1 MSGLRKLNMM
11 DFTTLIPVRES
22 KIEEAKAEKL
32 PEIAVYKANQIAN
45 ALHPAVQN
53 LVVTEVAELNEDA
66 KLYSLAPDS
75 ENGCPKLAYFS
86 AGQYL
91 SISLKIDSAITSR
104 PYTICSSPSE
114 ALKGIYKIL
123 VKRAENGFVS
133 DYILKNWKPGT
144 KVTASEPCG
153 NFTWEPL
160 RDAKNVIGLA
170 GGSGISVFYSMAQA
184 IADGIEDFSLTLLY
198 GSKSE
203 KDILLKK
210 ELNELAA
217 RCEKIKVVHVLSQ
230 EEKAG
235 YEHGFLSADLINKY
249 KCEGDYSVFVCGPQ
263 KMYDYEREELKKLG
277 IRNKFIRYELAG
289 LSKAPDK
296 DERYSLVVEK
306 RGELFS
312 INCWSK
318 ETILVAL
325 ERAGIEAPS
334 RCRSGECGFCHSHLI
349 SGEVYVPEGLDYRRL
364 ADKDFGCIHPCCSF
378 PLGDLELNVPAV
390 K

>member
-1 MSGLRKLNMM
+1 MIGLRKLNMM

-22 KIEEAKAEKL
+22 KIEAAKAEKL
-32 PEIAVYKANQIAN
+32 PEIDTYKANQIAN

-53 LVVTEVAELNEDA
+53 LVVTDIAEINADA
-66 KLYSLAPDS
+66 KLYTLSPDS
-75 ENGCPKLAYFS
+75 EKGCQKLAYFS

-91 SISLKIDSAITSR
+91 SINLKIDAAITSR
-104 PYTICSSPSE
+104 PYTICSSPSDS
-114 ALKGIYKIL
+114 LKGIYKIL

-133 DYILKNWKPGT
+133 DYILSNWTKGT
-144 KVTASEPCG
+144 KVTASETCG

-210 ELNELAA
+210 ELDELAA
-217 RCEKIKVVHVLSQ
+217 RCDKIKVVHVLSQ
-230 EEKAG
+230 EETAG

-263 KMYDYEREELKKLG
+263 KMYDYEKEELKKLG

-296 DERYSLVVEK
+296 DEKYSLVVEK
-306 RGELFS
+306 RGESYS
-312 INCWSK
+312 ISCWSK

-334 RCRSGECGFCHSHLI
+334 RCRSGECGFCRSRLVKGDVFI
-349 SGEVYVPEGLDYRRL
+349 PAENDGRRL
-364 ADKDFGCIHPCCSF
+364 ADVQFGYIHPCSTY
-378 PLGDLELNVPAV
+378 PLSDITLELL
-390 K
+390 